1 MSDNN
6 PAFDKDGVKIFL
18 DSEAAGILSAVIQNE
33 LNRNTNFGEYYQI
46 KDILAVVDAAVKD
59 YFSVPQQANKETV
72 EADMSQLATFNIIS
86 RYGED
91 DIALWTV
98 DISRDDFAKLTKNGA
113 VRISGTFDEVI
124 NQLPNESD
132 NDNKLYFI
140 FTENADYEP
149 TVTICTLQAYEGF
162 IDDYSNQGCSVR
174 GPVKDVLYEYMT
186 AYEPEVTVTFKV
198 KEAMAVNNLIDLEL
212 CNNPDKEQRRLL
224 EVAGAR
230 IEKSM
235 GQCVVPDDE
244 AEQDAEGDLE
254 V

>member
-18 DSEAAGILSAVIQNE
+18 DSEAAGILSTVIQNE

-98 DISRDDFAKLTKNGA
+98 DISRDDFERLAKNGA
-113 VRISGTFDEVI
+113 VRMSGTFRNVI
-124 NQLPNESD
+124 NELPLESE
-132 NDNKLYFI
+132 NDNNLYFV
-140 FTENADYEP
+140 FADNTDYDP
-149 TVTICTLQAYEGF
+149 AITICVLKADEEFTDKYN
-162 IDDYSNQGCSVR
+162 YQGCSVR
-174 GPVKDVLYEYMT
+174 GPVNDVLYDYMT
-186 AYEPEVTVTFKV
+186 VNEPEVTVTFKV
-198 KEAMAVNNLIDLEL
+198 KEAMAANNLIDLEL
-212 CNNPDKEQRRLL
+212 CNNTDKEQRRLL

-230 IEKSM
+230 FEKAM
-235 GQCVVPDDE
+235 GQCVVPDEE
-244 AEQDAEGDLE
+244 AAQDTEEDLE